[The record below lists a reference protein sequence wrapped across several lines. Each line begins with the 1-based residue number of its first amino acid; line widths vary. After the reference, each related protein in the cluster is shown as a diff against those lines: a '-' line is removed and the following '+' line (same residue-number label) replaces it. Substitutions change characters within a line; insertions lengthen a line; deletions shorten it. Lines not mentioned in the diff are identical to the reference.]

1 MKKGLYYSILML
13 CLLSISAFSQSKHDK
28 KKAKVITKY
37 SLSFIS
43 KGEGY
48 DAVAKQ
54 EISKFIKDYEL
65 KKDVVLRY
73 FEIPWGREGEF
84 DMCFNLDN
92 MGKSVRK
99 DFVNKMNKFIEKYPL
114 VQGITNEP
122 CRSNREEINK
132 PK

>member
-1 MKKGLYYSILML
+1 MKNKALQLIIL
-13 CLLSISAFSQSKHDK
+13 LLLVVSTGFAQSRKDA

-37 SLSFIS
+37 TLSFTS

-48 DAVAKQ
+48 DAVARQ
-54 EISKFIKDYEL
+54 EVTKFIKEYEL
-65 KKDVVLRY
+65 KKDVALKY

-92 MGKSVRK
+92 MSKSVRK
-99 DFVNKMNKFIEKYPL
+99 DFAHKMDKFITKYPL
-114 VQGITNEP
+114 VKSITNEP

-132 PK
+132 GK

>member
-1 MKKGLYYSILML
+1 MKKLFYYSTLIL
-13 CLLSISAFSQSKHDK
+13 CLLSVSAFSQSRKDK

-37 SLSFIS
+37 SLSFVS

-54 EISKFIKDYEL
+54 EVGKFIKEYEI
-65 KKDVVLRY
+65 KKDVILRY

-84 DMCFNLDN
+84 DLCFNLDN
-92 MGKSVRK
+92 MSKSIRK

-132 PK
+132 AK

>member
-1 MKKGLYYSILML
+1 MVLML
-13 CLLSISAFSQSKHDK
+13 SLLSVSAYSQTRKDK
-28 KKAKVITKY
+28 KKAKIITKY
-37 SLSFIS
+37 TISFIS
-43 KGEGY
+43 KGEGP
-48 DAVAKQ
+48 DVVAKQ
-54 EISKFIKDYEL
+54 EIGKFLKEYEV

-92 MGKSVRK
+92 MSKSIRK
-99 DFVNKMNKFIEKYPL
+99 DFVNKMNKFIEKYSL

-132 PK
+132 QK